1 MFKGMFRGPLVLQ
14 TFGAH
19 WTAVT
24 GARKLDG
31 VDDPN
36 RPVGKP
42 IRGLGLAAASIHSI
56 PPYNAILISLI
67 IPG

>member
-1 MFKGMFRGPLVLQ
+1 MFKGTLVLQ

-24 GARKLDG
+24 GTRKLER

-36 RPVGKP
+36 LPVGKP
-42 IRGLGLAAASIHSI
+42 IGGLGLVAASVH
-56 PPYNAILISLI
+56 
-67 IPG
+67 